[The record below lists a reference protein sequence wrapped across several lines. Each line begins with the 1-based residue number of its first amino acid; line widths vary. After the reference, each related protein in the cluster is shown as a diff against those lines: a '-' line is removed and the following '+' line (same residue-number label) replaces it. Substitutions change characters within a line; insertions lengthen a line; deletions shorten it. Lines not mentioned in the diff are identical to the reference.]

1 MNASPPVQKYAM
13 AVQYQGTNF
22 SGWQSQKNVETIQDT
37 LEKALLQLCGKETIV
52 AAAGRTDAG
61 VHALCQVATFESTL
75 TDDERDWARGLN
87 ALTPSAI
94 QVHWVKKV
102 PSSFNARYSADSRTY
117 KYLFFDA
124 DRFDPFIGQL
134 SWRVDKLNSSVMHS
148 QGQALLGEQDFSTFR
163 AAGCQSKTPYRCVK
177 RCSVDRF
184 GDFVV
189 LEIEA
194 NAFLFHMVR
203 NIASALKDV
212 GQGARKNYIKDLLE
226 KKDRTQLGVTAPPS
240 GLYLTN
246 VAYEAYSLPSV
257 NDNPSVLRAL
267 SV

>member
-1 MNASPPVQKYAM
+1 MNASPPVHKYAM
-13 AVQYQGTNF
+13 AIQYQGTNF

-37 LEKALLQLCGKETIV
+37 LERALLQLCGRETIV

-75 TDDERDWARGLN
+75 TDDERDWARGIN

-94 QVHWVKKV
+94 QVHWVIRV
-102 PSSFNARYSADSRTY
+102 PGDFNARYSADSRTY

-124 DRFDPFIGQL
+124 DRFDPFIGEL
-134 SWRVDKLNSSVMHS
+134 SWPVDKLNSSVMHS
-148 QGQALLGEQDFSTFR
+148 EAQALLGEQDFSTFR
-163 AAGCQSKTPYRCVK
+163 AAGCQSKTPYRCVN

-212 GQGARKNYIKDLLE
+212 GQGARTNHINDLIK
-226 KKDRTQLGVTAPPS
+226 KRDRTQLGVTAPPS
-240 GLYLTN
+240 GLYLTK
-246 VAYEAYSLPSV
+246 VAYEAYSLPTV
-257 NDNPSVLRAL
+257 NDKPSILRAL

>member
-13 AVQYQGTNF
+13 AIQYQGTNF
-22 SGWQSQKNVETIQDT
+22 SGWQSQKNLETIQGA
-37 LEKALLQLCGKETIV
+37 LEEALLQLCGKETIV

-75 TDDERDWARGLN
+75 TDDERDWARGIN

-94 QVHWVKKV
+94 KVHWVKRV
-102 PSSFNARYSADSRTY
+102 PGNFNARYSANSRTY

-124 DRFDPFIGQL
+124 DRFDPFIGEL
-134 SWRVDKLNSSVMHS
+134 SWRVDKLDSSIMHS
-148 QGQALLGEQDFSTFR
+148 EGQALLGEQDFSTFR
-163 AAGCQSKTPYRCVK
+163 AAGCQSKTPYRCVS

-212 GQGARKNYIKDLLE
+212 GQGAQTNYIKDLLE
-226 KKDRTQLGVTAPPS
+226 KRDRTQLGVTAPPS
-240 GLYLTN
+240 GLYLTK
-246 VAYEAYSLPSV
+246 VAYKAYSLPIV
-257 NDNPSVLRAL
+257 NDTPSVLRAL

>member
-1 MNASPPVQKYAM
+1 M
-13 AVQYQGTNF
+13 
-22 SGWQSQKNVETIQDT
+22 
-37 LEKALLQLCGKETIV
+37 
-52 AAAGRTDAG
+52 
-61 VHALCQVATFESTL
+61 
-75 TDDERDWARGLN
+75 
-87 ALTPSAI
+87 
-94 QVHWVKKV
+94 
-102 PSSFNARYSADSRTY
+102 
-117 KYLFFDA
+117 
-124 DRFDPFIGQL
+124 
-134 SWRVDKLNSSVMHS
+134 
-148 QGQALLGEQDFSTFR
+148 
-163 AAGCQSKTPYRCVK
+163 
-177 RCSVDRF
+177 DRF

-212 GQGARKNYIKDLLE
+212 GQGARTNYIKDLLE
-226 KKDRTQLGVTAPPS
+226 TKDRTQLGVTAPPS

>member
-1 MNASPPVQKYAM
+1 M
-13 AVQYQGTNF
+13 
-22 SGWQSQKNVETIQDT
+22 ETIQDK

-61 VHALCQVATFESTL
+61 VHALCQIATFESTL
-75 TDDERDWARGLN
+75 TDDERDWARGIN

-94 QVHWVKKV
+94 QVQWVKKV
-102 PSSFNARYSADSRTY
+102 PASFNARYSAYSRTY

-124 DRFDPFIGQL
+124 DRFDPFIGEL
-134 SWRVDKLNSSVMHS
+134 SWRVDKLDCSAMHS
-148 QGQALLGEQDFSTFR
+148 EGQALLGEQDFSTFR
-163 AAGCQSKTPYRCVK
+163 ASGCQSKTPFRCVK

-212 GQGARKNYIKDLLE
+212 GQGAQTNYIKDLLE
-226 KKDRTQLGVTAPPS
+226 RRDRTQLGVTAPPS

-257 NDNPSVLRAL
+257 NDKPSILRAL